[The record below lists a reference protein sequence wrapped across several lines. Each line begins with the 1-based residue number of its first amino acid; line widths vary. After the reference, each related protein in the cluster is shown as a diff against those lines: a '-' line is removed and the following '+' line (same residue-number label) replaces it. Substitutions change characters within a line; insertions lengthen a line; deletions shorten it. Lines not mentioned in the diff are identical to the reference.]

1 MFDIYNVF
9 NAAAVLTI
17 NGTYGPAFLRPA
29 GVIGGRTFKFG
40 AQLEF

>member
-1 MFDIYNVF
+1 VFDIYNVF

-29 GVIGGRTFKFG
+29 GVIGGRRSSLAPAG
-40 AQLEF
+40 I